1 MYSDSNYEQ
10 ETANFQNVFFFFF
23 FFHNFL
29 LQYNFSGSNTGGSF
43 TTAVSN
49 SFLSILAKTP

>member
-10 ETANFQNVFFFFF
+10 ETANFQND
-23 FFHNFL
+23 FFHYFL

-43 TTAVSN
+43 TMAVSN
-49 SFLSILAKTP
+49 SFLSLLAKIP